1 MTDSTERDTSQDK
14 AIITITNSGKVEID
28 FSPSLGLVEASFRAY
43 MGMVGVI
50 AIQDECDRLGLKG
63 AGDE

>member
-1 MTDSTERDTSQDK
+1 MTDSIERDTSQDK

-28 FSPSLGLVEASFRAY
+28 FSPSLGLVEASFRAR

>member
-14 AIITITNSGKVEID
+14 AIITITNNGKVELD
-28 FSPSLGLVEASFRAY
+28 FSPSATPAEASFRAH
-43 MGMVGVI
+43 MGLVGVI

>member
-28 FSPSLGLVEASFRAY
+28 FSPSLGLVEASFRAP

>member
-14 AIITITNSGKVEID
+14 AVITITNSGKVEID
-28 FSPSLGLVEASFRAY
+28 FSPSLGLVEASFRAR

>member
-28 FSPSLGLVEASFRAY
+28 FSPSLGLVEASFRAR

-63 AGDE
+63 DGDE

>member
-28 FSPSLGLVEASFRAY
+28 FSPSLGLVEASFRAH
-43 MGMVGVI
+43 MGWS
-50 AIQDECDRLGLKG
+50 AS
-63 AGDE
+63 

>member
-28 FSPSLGLVEASFRAY
+28 FSPSLGLVEASFRAR

>member
-28 FSPSLGLVEASFRAY
+28 FSPSLVLVEASFRAH

-50 AIQDECDRLGLKG
+50 AIQDECDRLGLRG